1 MKNEQFKKYF
11 YIGLTVFLA
20 LGASILLFFML
31 DKASQIK
38 NIVSLFL
45 QAAKPLIYGAVIAYL
60 LYPTCIF
67 LEKLFRKIFKKMKN
81 RKTANKLTRAL
92 SIVLSFIFGFG
103 IVTVLLYLII
113 PQIYDS
119 IVTIINSIP
128 AYIEKVYIFVD
139 NQLSDNA
146 DLKQSVTY
154 AISKY
159 TENITQLL
167 QSWSGQIGTV
177 VKALG
182 DGVLSVFVVTKNIF
196 IGIIVAVYLLAD
208 RHQFKTLL
216 KRLINLIFKK
226 NSALAVKQEIKYAND
241 VVLNFISGKIVDSA
255 IIGVLC
261 YILMLILRLPFPVL
275 IAVIIGVTNVI
286 PFFGPFIGAIPSAL
300 LILIESPIK
309 CLIFVVM
316 IIILQQV
323 DGNIIGPKIVGESI
337 GLSSFWV
344 LFSILIFSG
353 LFGITG
359 MIIGVPVF
367 AIIYDIVKKT
377 VIHFESKKQKQITKK
392 E

>member
-38 NIVSLFL
+38 NIVSVIV

-67 LEKLFRKIFKKMKN
+67 LEKIFKKIFKKLKN
-81 RKTANKLTRAL
+81 RKTASKLTRAL

-113 PQIYDS
+113 PQIYES

-128 AYIEKVYIFVD
+128 AYIEKVYVFVD
-139 NQLSDNA
+139 NRLSDNA
-146 DLKQSVTY
+146 ELKQSVTY

-196 IGIIVAVYLLAD
+196 IGIIVAIYLLAD
-208 RHQFKTLL
+208 RHQFKSTLRRFIDL
-216 KRLINLIFKK
+216 LFKK
-226 NSALAVKQEIKYAND
+226 NSALAIKQEIKYAND

-275 IAVIIGVTNVI
+275 ISVIIGVTNII
-286 PFFGPFIGAIPSAL
+286 PFFGPFIGAIPSAF
-300 LILIESPIK
+300 LILIESPIQ
-309 CLIFVVM
+309 CLIFVIM
-316 IIILQQV
+316 IVVLQQV

-359 MIIGVPVF
+359 MIIGVPAF
-367 AIIYDIVKKT
+367 AIIYDIIKKT
-377 VIHFESKKQKQITKK
+377 VIHFENKKQKQLSKK
-392 E
+392 Q

>member
-38 NIVSLFL
+38 NIVSVIV

-67 LEKLFRKIFKKMKN
+67 LEKIFKKIFKKLKN
-81 RKTANKLTRAL
+81 RKTASKLTRAL

-113 PQIYDS
+113 PQIYES

-128 AYIEKVYIFVD
+128 AYIEKVYVFVD
-139 NQLSDNA
+139 NRLSDNA
-146 DLKQSVTY
+146 ELKQSVTY

-196 IGIIVAVYLLAD
+196 IGIIVAIYLLAD
-208 RHQFKTLL
+208 RHQFKSTLRRFIDL
-216 KRLINLIFKK
+216 LFKK
-226 NSALAVKQEIKYAND
+226 NSALAIKQEIKYAND

-275 IAVIIGVTNVI
+275 ISVIIGVTNII
-286 PFFGPFIGAIPSAL
+286 PFFGPFIGASPSAF
-300 LILIESPIK
+300 LILIESPIQ
-309 CLIFVVM
+309 CLIFVIM
-316 IIILQQV
+316 IVVLQQV

-337 GLSSFWV
+337 GLSSSWV

-359 MIIGVPVF
+359 MIIGVPAF
-367 AIIYDIVKKT
+367 AIIYDIIKKT
-377 VIHFESKKQKQITKK
+377 VIHFENKKQKQLSKK
-392 E
+392 

>member
-323 DGNIIGPKIVGESI
+323 DGNIIGPKIVGE
-337 GLSSFWV
+337 
-344 LFSILIFSG
+344 
-353 LFGITG
+353 
-359 MIIGVPVF
+359 
-367 AIIYDIVKKT
+367 
-377 VIHFESKKQKQITKK
+377 
-392 E
+392 

>member
-20 LGASILLFFML
+20 LGASILLFFIL

-196 IGIIVAVYLLAD
+196 IGIIVAIYLLAD

-275 IAVIIGVTNVI
+275 ISVIVGVTNVI